1 MASEKDFLGSFRT
14 NGLPVLLL
22 FTVVGIIHS
31 SIVMPGF
38 VGGSGLFASAVSIFI
53 NGLPVLS
60 MILAPIWLFGSFFWR
75 GVELDE
81 KLLLLIMTISI
92 VQSIVFVVAEQ
103 EPIINYIYET
113 SVNYILF
120 SSLSAMIMT
129 LGLGMAG
136 YIGEKA
142 EKIIL
147 KRALGI

>member
-53 NGLPVLS
+53 NGLPVLG
-60 MILAPIWLFGSFFWR
+60 MILAPEWLFGSFFWS
-75 GVELDE
+75 GVELEE

-92 VQSIVFVVAEQ
+92 VQSISFVVAKQ
-103 EPIINYIYET
+103 EPIMNYIYET
-113 SVNYILF
+113 SVSYIFF